1 VKLKKFKKTWKK
13 HRHFVITGGQIITI
27 LGIIAG
33 IFTTYWQVHQNTSDI
48 KNVNQWVGH
57 NLGDKT
63 ENITQLKTDFTN
75 LQSKVELQLMQ
86 NQKRT
91 REFFF
96 PRINY
101 GIHHWTLLGFSNPPS
116 PITHGTFGIERRGDW
131 KFLL

>member
-1 VKLKKFKKTWKK
+1 MKLKKFKKTWKK
-13 HRHFVITGGQIITI
+13 HRHFVISGGQIITI

-75 LQSKVELQLMQ
+75 LQSKVELQGEELDLFMEVLT
-86 NQKRT
+86 NAEPETDK
-91 REFFF
+91 
-96 PRINY
+96 
-101 GIHHWTLLGFSNPPS
+101 GIFLS
-116 PITHGTFGIERRGDW
+116 PN
-131 KFLL
+131 